1 MDRIVNLLRARQ
13 SRVIERRAPPVSG
26 IRSLYIKVNVPNK
39 HRKRGPASIGC
50 VRRRSLTT
58 LQTYGFRCTT
68 HAFFLPYTGNLRYFS
83 GRQHQHGRRT
93 ALTRRWDLSYLSGE
107 REAAGVHGEILSS
120 ARPSGRAYSWL
131 HTRVG
136 LIHKSTPLNT
146 CAMPVR
152 RLSFGKLFQQLLPE
166 PLDLSVSRVRPHG
179 RSSGSPPARL

>member
-1 MDRIVNLLRARQ
+1 MRAQ
-13 SRVIERRAPPVSG
+13 TFA
-26 IRSLYIKVNVPNK
+26 L
-39 HRKRGPASIGC
+39 
-50 VRRRSLTT
+50 RSLTT
-58 LQTYGFRCTT
+58 RQAYGFRCTT
-68 HAFFLPYTGNLRYFS
+68 RAFFIYHIRVWGNFKLTVLFG
-83 GRQHQHGRRT
+83 GRGATPHQQQHGRRT

-166 PLDLSVSRVRPHG
+166 PLDLSVSRVRPRG

>member
-1 MDRIVNLLRARQ
+1 M
-13 SRVIERRAPPVSG
+13 
-26 IRSLYIKVNVPNK
+26 
-39 HRKRGPASIGC
+39 
-50 VRRRSLTT
+50 
-58 LQTYGFRCTT
+58 
-68 HAFFLPYTGNLRYFS
+68 
-83 GRQHQHGRRT
+83 
-93 ALTRRWDLSYLSGE
+93 
-107 REAAGVHGEILSS
+107 HGEILSS

>member
-93 ALTRRWDLSYLSGE
+93 ALTRRWDLSYLSGRRGRW
-107 REAAGVHGEILSS
+107 RECTHGKILSS
-120 ARPSGRAYSWL
+120 ARPSGSAYSWS
-131 HTRVG
+131 HTRRGVEKVPMA
-136 LIHKSTPLNT
+136 H
-146 CAMPVR
+146 A
-152 RLSFGKLFQQLLPE
+152 
-166 PLDLSVSRVRPHG
+166 SRVRGGPDTALLNVAS
-179 RSSGSPPARL
+179 RSRRVT